1 MSPLKEQ
8 SSDRRVCIFSQRAI
22 RQDVSRCSGFEFED
36 VISGIENSALV
47 VPRMRSDLPLGF
59 RVRRWASKHS
69 DLFRFVPSGARHG
82 PLGEDFD
89 LFGCFLQKP
98 VELLALDAVPDWRAR
113 SRLAVCVL
121 EEVWETSLDE
131 LRPLI
136 RSLSQ
141 FDLITSAFAS
151 SCEALAEMTG
161 RPVIHLPGAADLKR
175 FAPNAPVDRVIDF
188 YSIGR
193 RRSGLH
199 DELRKLITARRG
211 FYLYDSATKPPIA
224 ADHSV
229 HRDLLASLVQR
240 SKLFFVDQ
248 AKNRHS
254 DQSKGQIS
262 WGPRY
267 VEGMAGGAV
276 QVGFAPDSEDY
287 DRFFNWPEA
296 VYRLPEDP
304 AKAAGEIAML
314 LDDENEL
321 KRRSD
326 ISLGHALRKHDWVHR
341 WALILDHF
349 GLPRTGAMER
359 RRQDLDEMAAR
370 YQPAGTVQE
379 QSGDGPADA
388 KGQPR
393 G

>member
-1 MSPLKEQ
+1 MTPAKEHTAG
-8 SSDRRVCIFSQRAI
+8 RRVCIFSQRAM

-36 VISGIENSALV
+36 VISGIENSGLV

-59 RVRRWASKHS
+59 RARRWASKRS

-82 PLGEDFD
+82 VLGENFD
-89 LFGCFLQKP
+89 LFGCFVQKP
-98 VELLALDAVPDWRAR
+98 VELLVLDAVPDWRAR

-121 EEVWETSLDE
+121 EEVWGTNIDE
-131 LRPLI
+131 FRPLI

-161 RPVIHLPGAADLKR
+161 RPVIHMPGAADLKR
-175 FAPNAPVDRVIDF
+175 FAPSAPVDRVIDF

-193 RRSGLH
+193 RRGDLH
-199 DELRKLITARRG
+199 EEIKKLVSDRRG

-224 ADHSV
+224 ADHRV

-248 AKNRHS
+248 AKIGHS

-262 WGPRY
+262 WGPRH

-276 QVGFAPDSEDY
+276 QVGYAPVSEDY
-287 DRFFNWPEA
+287 DRFFDWPEA

-314 LDDENEL
+314 LDDEPEL

-326 ISLGHALRKHDWVHR
+326 ISLGHALCKHDWVHR

-349 GLPRTGAMER
+349 ELPHTDAMMR
-359 RRQDLDEMAAR
+359 RRRELDGMAKR
-370 YQPAGTVQE
+370 YRPKDAGPERSDRELAETK
-379 QSGDGPADA
+379 GRADD
-388 KGQPR
+388 
-393 G
+393 